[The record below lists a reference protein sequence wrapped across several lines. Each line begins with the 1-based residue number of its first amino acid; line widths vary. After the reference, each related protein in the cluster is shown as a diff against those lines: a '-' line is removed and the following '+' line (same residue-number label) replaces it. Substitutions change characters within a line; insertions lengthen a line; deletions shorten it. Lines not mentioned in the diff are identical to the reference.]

1 MNSYPIDQANEQ
13 GVMGNP
19 TEAFAYGRY
28 LVNSKL
34 SIYGMGAFGKNQ
46 IYMSPFQ
53 SGIGTSDYQQ
63 VSFGLDYKITEKTS
77 IGASFLFYN
86 NNSVTSTIPFNLYR
100 NQPTNPF
107 FH

>member
-1 MNSYPIDQANEQ
+1 
-13 GVMGNP
+13 MGNP

-53 SGIGTSDYQQ
+53 SGFSTSDYQQ
-63 VSFGLDYKITEKTS
+63 VSFGLDYKISEKTS
-77 IGASFLFYN
+77 IGASFG
-86 NNSVTSTIPFNLYR
+86 VTNGPAWGISPFSGYR
-100 NQPTNPF
+100 NQPMNPF
-107 FH
+107 FP